1 MTVEKEKKLNG
12 HAFRALFKQRARK
25 TTRPVPDSVADLSV
39 KVNVSPKKQRVD
51 SSIRHAYLQNGEN
64 NHDDDVGAGKELPCC
79 TKSKLYMDI
88 ESQYHKCA
96 NCMNGGTLL
105 DCSGQGCKRRFHLS
119 CVNPPLSYVPPGVW
133 HCAWCTDR
141 KIKFGLHS
149 VSEGI
154 ESIWDVREVLSNN
167 QDTQRQ
173 KEYLV
178 KYKAL
183 AHVHNR
189 WMPEAQ
195 VKSEAP
201 VLFTKF
207 MKKNQ
212 IRKNNIEWTLP
223 DRLLDKRLILL
234 PDNDS
239 NVSDCPYEWLVKW
252 KGLSYNQASWE
263 LENASFMRTPEA
275 MKLINSFEI
284 RHKKNSDR
292 VLHSP
297 EKSKL
302 QGRQSTFTDLSKL
315 PLQGSPDICNF
326 NLTYVNKLR
335 DCWHRGRHCLIIDD
349 QERVVKVVLFI
360 LSFQRC
366 LKHPFL
372 IITAASDLPLWE
384 AQFSR
389 WASSENIVVYMG
401 NKDIRSS
408 IKALEFYNEGGCIM
422 FQVLITPAQVFA
434 EDLEVLEAIK
444 WEVII
449 IDECQRRSVSDCL
462 TQLKML
468 AVNMRLFTASHEIE
482 DRRFNYQ
489 AMLSL
494 LDPDFDQPAQQT
506 EPNLEFCDLKE
517 RLAPF
522 VAFKCKYGMP
532 KFAEYWVPVHLS
544 NVQIEQYCEALL
556 SNTVTLCSNTKN
568 DSVHSLRELL
578 TLTRKCCDHP
588 SLVDHSVQSFLAT
601 SLPES
606 ESDHLDI
613 GVKISGKLQLLDKIL
628 TEAKKR
634 SLKVLVMFQS
644 LGGSGQIFSVGDI
657 LSDFVH
663 QQFGQES
670 YTRIDRDII
679 RLKMKSGP
687 NIINMEDSGKFVC
700 LIESRACS
708 SRIKLSSLDMVIL
721 FGSDWNPRNDLRALE
736 KITIN
741 SQFDQIKV
749 LRLYTS
755 FTVEEQILVLAKQ
768 GSTLD
773 SNVMNMGRSTCHGLL
788 NWGAYYLYNKLNIF
802 HNCDLPV
809 PKLNNESQQS
819 LLDDILHELL
829 AIFSRKIEYSD
840 TVECSIIS
848 YVQQIEGAYKSK
860 TMLFGE
866 KEFMAMPNYTVIKQ
880 VMDGEP
886 PHVLWSNLLEGRE
899 HKWKFLPEQSPR
911 KRKKVKYS
919 LDLPDE
925 FATQVISSK
934 TKCSREISKTG
945 NRIDINTRLKINR
958 KVPAPNKKTQL
969 AGTENRIDL
978 NTRLKNNRKISAPKK
993 KTQLAGMLK
1002 HILGSTFKRSPRSTR
1017 HMRAVNHAS
1026 KPSSTPLGSNSVSRK
1041 GNGGDEVTL
1050 GDHDM
1055 HDVNHAR
1062 SPSSMTQEFGC
1073 AGEKLTLGEHVAQ
1086 TGQYSDFT
1094 SRRGESPSDSLF
1106 PLQHQTIPY
1115 QSSSYPLH
1123 QQHCSP
1129 NPPIE
1134 VRGHPIVEELSR
1146 LLSAVHPAPTL
1157 PPQMSTN
1164 IFEYGNNNLQHPRTS
1179 EALQCTP
1186 LQMELEREK
1195 QCIEQAIKICEDMKM
1210 RLISDRDK
1218 EIAEL
1223 HKKYNLLF
1231 QQAELTSKRHMHD
1244 LKTRYAKLCRTE
1256 LLAKAFLQ
1264 MNHPGYQDLSLVP
1277 PKEGHQ
1283 CGQLVSVAIPVPE
1296 VDELRDRHMISNHM
1310 PQLGNMVNQTVIY
1323 PAAEMTI
1330 PRSEQ
1335 SLIDPRMKSLP
1346 PVTPSVE
1353 AVILS
1358 SPVHCGTRNMPQI
1371 RTSAGHVTGLQANPA
1386 MQSGLY
1392 ARSQFRNNAPA
1403 PHLRHSRPSYIPIP
1417 NLPSYPNLL
1426 PNTQFLGKQ
1435 HLTPAQSGSLQ
1446 EIFNQRVDG
1455 STAELP
1461 ELPQQLDS
1469 SNFFYPGF

>member
-1 MTVEKEKKLNG
+1 MTVEKEKKLDG
-12 HAFRALFKQRARK
+12 HAFRALFKHRARK
-25 TTRPVPDSVADLSV
+25 TTRPVPDSVAELSV
-39 KVNVSPKKQRVD
+39 EVGASSQKQRVD
-51 SSIRHAYLQNGEN
+51 SSIQNSYLQNGEN
-64 NHDDDVGAGKELPCC
+64 NQDDDIGARAELPCC
-79 TKSKLYMDI
+79 TKSKLFMDI
-88 ESQYHKCA
+88 KSQYHKCA
-96 NCMNGGTLL
+96 TCMNGGTLL

-154 ESIWDVREVLSNN
+154 ESIWDVREVLKNN
-167 QDTQRQ
+167 KDTQRQ

-189 WMPEAQ
+189 WMSEAQ
-195 VKSEAP
+195 LKSEAP
-201 VLFTKF
+201 VFFTKF
-207 MKKNQ
+207 KKKNQ
-212 IRKNNIEWTLP
+212 IRKNNIEWTVP
-223 DRLLDKRLILL
+223 DRLLDRRLILL
-234 PDNDS
+234 PENYS
-239 NVSDCPYEWLVKW
+239 NVSDCHYEWLVKW

-263 LENASFMRTPEA
+263 LENTSFMRTPGA

-284 RHKKNSDR
+284 RHKNSDR

-297 EKSKL
+297 EETEL
-302 QGRQSTFTDLSKL
+302 QGRQSTFTELSKL
-315 PLQGSPDICNF
+315 PLQGSPDICDF

-335 DCWHRGRHCLIIDD
+335 ESWHRGQHCLIIDN

-360 LSFQRC
+360 LSIQRC
-366 LKHPFL
+366 QKQPFL
-372 IITAASDLPLWE
+372 IITTVSDLPLWE

-389 WASSENIVVYMG
+389 WASGENIVVYMG
-401 NKDIRSS
+401 NKDIRST
-408 IKALEFYNEGGCIM
+408 IKTLEFYNERGCIM
-422 FQVLITPAQVFA
+422 FQVLITLPQVFA

-444 WEVII
+444 WEAII

-494 LDPDFDQPAQQT
+494 LDPEFDQPARQT

-522 VAFKCKYGMP
+522 VTFECKYGMS

-556 SNTVTLCSNTKN
+556 SNTVILCSNTKN

-578 TLTRKCCDHP
+578 TSTRKCCDHP
-588 SLVDHSVQSFLAT
+588 SLVDHSVQSFLAA
-601 SLPES
+601 SLPDS
-606 ESDHLDI
+606 EFDHLNI
-613 GVKISGKLQLLDKIL
+613 GVKISGKLQLLEKIL

-634 SLKVLVMFQS
+634 SLKVLVMYQS

-663 QQFGQES
+663 QKFGQES

-679 RLKMKSGP
+679 RLKKSGP
-687 NIINMEDSGKFVC
+687 NIINMEDSKFVC

-708 SRIKLSSLDMVIL
+708 SRIKFSSLDTVVL
-721 FGSDWNPRNDLRALE
+721 FGSDWNPRSDLRALE

-741 SQFDQIKV
+741 SKFDQIKV

-768 GSTLD
+768 GVTLD

-788 NWGAYYLYNKLNIF
+788 TWCAYYLFNKLNIF
-802 HNCDLPV
+802 HNCDLPF
-809 PKLNNESQQS
+809 PLLNDESQQS
-819 LLDDILHELL
+819 LLDDVLHELL
-829 AIFSRKIEYSD
+829 AILPQKIEHSD

-848 YVQQIEGAYKSK
+848 YVQQIEGAYKSN

-866 KEFMAMPNYTVIKQ
+866 KEFVAMQNYTVIKQ
-880 VMDGEP
+880 VMDEEP

-919 LDLPDE
+919 LDLPEE
-925 FATQVISSK
+925 FETQVISSE
-934 TKCSREISKTG
+934 TKCGREISKTVK
-945 NRIDINTRLKINR
+945 RIDLNTRLKINR

-969 AGTENRIDL
+969 TGTENWKDL
-978 NTRLKNNRKISAPKK
+978 NTRLKNNRKVPAPNKKTQLTGTENRIDLNIRLKNNRKVLAPNK

-1002 HILGSTFKRSPRSTR
+1002 HILGNTFKRSPRSTR
-1017 HMRAVNHAS
+1017 RMRAVNHAS
-1026 KPSSTPLGSNSVSRK
+1026 KSSSTQRGSNSFSRK
-1041 GNGGDEVTL
+1041 LRGDEVAL
-1050 GDHDM
+1050 GDPEM
-1055 HDVNHAR
+1055 HDVNHAS
-1062 SPSSMTQEFGC
+1062 SPFS
-1073 AGEKLTLGEHVAQ
+1073 
-1086 TGQYSDFT
+1086 
-1094 SRRGESPSDSLF
+1094 
-1106 PLQHQTIPY
+1106 Y
-1115 QSSSYPLH
+1115 QSSSHPLH

-1129 NPPIE
+1129 NPPLE
-1134 VRGHPIVEELSR
+1134 VRGQPIVELSK
-1146 LLSAVHPAPTL
+1146 LPSDVLPAPTL
-1157 PPQMSTN
+1157 PPQMSTEI
-1164 IFEYGNNNLQHPRTS
+1164 IFEYCNNNPQHPMTS

-1186 LQMELEREK
+1186 LQMELERGK
-1195 QCIEQAIKICEDMKM
+1195 QCIEQAKKIHEDMKM

-1218 EIAEL
+1218 EKAEL
-1223 HKKYNLLF
+1223 DNKYNLLF

-1256 LLAKAFLQ
+1256 ILAKTFQQ
-1264 MNHPGYQDLSLVP
+1264 MNPGNQYSSLVP
-1277 PKEGHQ
+1277 PKEG
-1283 CGQLVSVAIPVPE
+1283 QLVSVTTPVPA
-1296 VDELRDRHMISNHM
+1296 VHDQSFKDPHMISSYV
-1310 PQLGNMVNQTVIY
+1310 PQLGNMVNQTPNFH
-1323 PAAEMTI
+1323 PAAEITI
-1330 PRSEQ
+1330 PRTQQ
-1335 SLIDPRMKSLP
+1335 SWIDPRMNSLP
-1346 PVTPSVE
+1346 PVTPSAE
-1353 AVILS
+1353 AVILP
-1358 SPVHCGTRNMPQI
+1358 SPVHCGTRNMPRI
-1371 RTSAGHVTGLQANPA
+1371 LMSSAGHVTDLQENPA

-1392 ARSQFRNNAPA
+1392 ARNQFRNNAPA
-1403 PHLRHSRPSYIPIP
+1403 PHLRYSRPSCIPIS
-1417 NLPSYPNLL
+1417 NLPTYPNLI
-1426 PNTQFLGKQ
+1426 PNSLLLGNQ
-1435 HLTPAQSGSLQ
+1435 HSTPVQSGSLLD
-1446 EIFNQRVDG
+1446 IFNQRAEG

-1469 SNFFYPGF
+1469 SNFFFPGF